1 MATVVSLPSGYR
13 IVTARVRDVTGEPNV
28 PPWYVPSAPPWYRPG
43 APSVPDDGAIVR
55 YLVRPSFEIVKREVL
70 LEEGSNRPHTARFGD
85 LLLTTWD
92 TPPTNEVWLRI
103 DRIVE

>member
-1 MATVVSLPSGYR
+1 
-13 IVTARVRDVTGEPNV
+13 
-28 PPWYVPSAPPWYRPG
+28 
-43 APSVPDDGAIVR
+43 
-55 YLVRPSFEIVKREVL
+55 VRPSFEIVKREVL